1 MNDYKLISYILQFC
15 HVYRYSSSGLI
26 VNPLYPHLGAS
37 PDGIISCSCCS
48 EKGRL
53 EVKCPYK
60 HRMVHPVE
68 ASQIDPDFP
77 IEFEV
82 GNGEIIGSSLKQNHP
97 HYTQIQCQLS
107 ICEKSYCDLMMFT
120 FRGSIV
126 TRVYREDNFIPK
138 HLDRINA
145 VYKSGILPELMTRQ
159 YRDVICDPCG
169 PSSGT
174 SSSSTSSSTPATQR
188 APLSTNVPQQAPTEA
203 AQELFCY
210 CRKPDD
216 GSEEMVGC
224 DYQNCVNQWY
234 HLSCLTLSKAPK
246 TKLWFCPECK
256 SLQPPKKKRK

>member
-1 MNDYKLISYILQFC
+1 MCTGTHPLGWSLTLCTHI
-15 HVYRYSSSGLI
+15 SGL
-26 VNPLYPHLGAS
+26 VPMVSSAAAVAAKRVCWRWNAP
-37 PDGIISCSCCS
+37 ISTGWSTQ
-48 EKGRL
+48 
-53 EVKCPYK
+53 
-60 HRMVHPVE
+60 E

-256 SLQPPKKKRK
+256 SLQPPKKKRKWFC